1 MTRYIVTICVVLFS
15 CGEAEFGMH
24 QDEDAGSAE
33 GVDVIAESWARAA
46 AGSGGEGSFAA
57 GKMNAM
63 GELVEFFHVGV
74 VDRALDILIV
84 IDNSTTMNI
93 PNTELS
99 EKIAPLISKISAS
112 DWQIA
117 ITTST
122 ITDCLRGL
130 LIKGK
135 DDLAKFKEIVSKV
148 HSKYLSQTDR
158 ASSNNEQV
166 VKMATRALQG
176 MPLAKNAGQNV
187 DIDCSGNKEH
197 WVRANSMLVVLLIS
211 DEDAH
216 DSTHQPENRCDNL
229 SCVDAFYNHLSSI
242 RVPHVS
248 AKIYGILDGR
258 ANHADSSH
266 PSFNRNILYL
276 QWRDAQT
283 GLPLFDYHH
292 TLYYGKTNVLNNF
305 NVMLR
310 KISANISQALQNVF
324 VLANSYHTNNISV
337 TRINNDTSTE
347 ELPPDTYTLTDHTL
361 VIDPDQ
367 LYEAAKI
374 KVQPQH

>member
-1 MTRYIVTICVVLFS
+1 MTRYIVPIFAVLFS
-15 CGEAEFGMH
+15 CGGETQFEVH
-24 QDEDAGSAE
+24 QDQGTGKNA
-33 GVDVIAESWARAA
+33 DVVVESMDRAA
-46 AGSGGEGSFAA
+46 TSNGEEGAIA
-57 GKMNAM
+57 VGKISTVANVA
-63 GELVEFFHVGV
+63 EFFHIGV
-74 VDRALDILIV
+74 VDRMLDILIV

-93 PNTELS
+93 PNSKLS

-130 LIKGK
+130 LIKGEN
-135 DDLAKFKEIVSKV
+135 DLAEFKEIVSKV
-148 HSKYLSQTDR
+148 HSRYLSYTDR

-187 DIDCSGNKEH
+187 DIDCSGRQEH
-197 WVRANSMLVVLLIS
+197 WVRANSMLVVMLIS
-211 DEDAH
+211 DEDA
-216 DSTHQPENRCDNL
+216 DDPTHHPENRCEEL
-229 SCVDAFYNHLSSI
+229 SCIDALYDHLSSI

-258 ANHADSSH
+258 ANYTTSSH
-266 PSFNRNILYL
+266 PSFNKSILYL
-276 QWRDAQT
+276 QWRDAQE
-283 GLPLFDYHH
+283 GLSLFDYQQA
-292 TLYYGKTNVLNNF
+292 LYYGRTNSLSNF
-305 NVMLR
+305 GTMLS

-324 VLANSYHTNNISV
+324 VLANTYYASNMTV
-337 TRINNDTSTE
+337 TRINTDSSTE
-347 ELPPDTYTLTDHTL
+347 ELHPDDYTLTDHTL

-367 LYEAAKI
+367 LHGAVKI
-374 KVQPQH
+374 KVQRY